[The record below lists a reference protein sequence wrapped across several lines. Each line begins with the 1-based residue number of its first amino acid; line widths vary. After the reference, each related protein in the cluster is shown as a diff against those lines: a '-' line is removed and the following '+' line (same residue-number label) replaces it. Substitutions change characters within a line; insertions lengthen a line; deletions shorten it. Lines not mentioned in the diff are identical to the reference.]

1 MDNAIDRGRNLFLF
15 CQGMLVAGLF
25 PMKWME
31 PELVYNNEK
40 ISIAGLELFYPKEKL
55 VEILSGID
63 NKFRRYLAII

>member
-1 MDNAIDRGRNLFLF
+1 
-15 CQGMLVAGLF
+15 MLVAGLF